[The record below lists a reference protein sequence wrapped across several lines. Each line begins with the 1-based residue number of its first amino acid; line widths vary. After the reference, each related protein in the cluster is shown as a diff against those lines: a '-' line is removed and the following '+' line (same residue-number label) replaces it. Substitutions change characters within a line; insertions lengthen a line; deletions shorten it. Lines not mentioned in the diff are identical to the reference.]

1 MKTNLTLRRQKKKR
15 LSEKDEKTTHQET
28 PPKLKE
34 PEANLDTV
42 NKTQENVNPHVGS
55 LFSDFQDGLEEALEH
70 EEGKETSV
78 VMHEVEIDPDSVI
91 VDDLK
96 PYGQDENKE
105 QLFDALWE
113 LGNKKEGF
121 DGVSIEEFA
130 EAHHRT
136 QKKNLKSS
144 AESNRKT
151 INEIAQLEDS
161 DPEWIKYK
169 KLWKQQ
175 NPDRTLKEYK
185 DAYVRE
191 KINHLPWDPYH
202 FAYRQND
209 EQNENSIWSK
219 IRDGN
224 SSSNTT

>member
-1 MKTNLTLRRQKKKR
+1 M
-15 LSEKDEKTTHQET
+15 
-28 PPKLKE
+28 
-34 PEANLDTV
+34 DTV

-55 LFSDFQDGLEEALEH
+55 LFSDLQDGLEDALEH

-113 LGNKKEGF
+113 LGNKKEGL

-130 EAHHRT
+130 EAHHRK

-185 DAYVRE
+185 DAYERE
-191 KINHLPWDPYH
+191 KINHLPWDPDH
-202 FAYRQND
+202 FTYKQND

-224 SSSNTT
+224 STNNST